1 MRIIT
6 PRKAAVI
13 TICCVPIILVYIAL
27 LHQDDPDDVKA
38 KYVPR
43 WKHQS
48 KKRNILNII
57 RFFNSL
63 AVNIIEKPAD
73 CQMNDTSG

>member
-13 TICCVPIILVYIAL
+13 TICCVPIIFVYIAL

-43 WKHQS
+43 
-48 KKRNILNII
+48 
-57 RFFNSL
+57 
-63 AVNIIEKPAD
+63 
-73 CQMNDTSG
+73 